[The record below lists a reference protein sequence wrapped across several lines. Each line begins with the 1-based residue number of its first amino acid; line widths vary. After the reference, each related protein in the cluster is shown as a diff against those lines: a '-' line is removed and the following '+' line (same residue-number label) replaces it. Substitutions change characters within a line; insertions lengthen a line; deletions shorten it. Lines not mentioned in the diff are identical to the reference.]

1 MFEHSLLLAIGVG
14 PIDRNAILPHFL
26 DAIIFLANLTGGIV
40 VGVGTLRGLIYY
52 IRDLFTLGPD
62 VPRAEIR
69 LSLGRSLALALEFQL
84 GADIV
89 STARNPTKNDIIVL
103 GSIIVLRTVLNFF
116 LQREIREEAR
126 QEAIKR
132 EAQARG
138 AG

>member
-1 MFEHSLLLAIGVG
+1 MPELGFLLAVGVG
-14 PIDRNAILPHFL
+14 SIDGNALLPRFL
-26 DAIIFLANLTGGIV
+26 DGVIFLANLTGGIV
-40 VGVGTLRGLIYY
+40 VGVGTLRGLIFY

-89 STARNPTKNDIIVL
+89 STALNPTRNDIIVL

-126 QEAIKR
+126 QQATKR
-132 EAQARG
+132 EAEARA